1 MLRLLDLLLTLV
13 HLLIIGFNLFGWIFP
28 RARKFHL
35 AFIILTAL
43 SWFVLG
49 IWYGIG
55 YCPVTDWQWRI
66 KEQLGEQHLPPSFI
80 TYFAEKIFQT
90 EFSDALVN
98 TLTLVLFLAAAVVS
112 IYLNFF
118 RKVNV

>member
-1 MLRLLDLLLTLV
+1 MLRFLDLVLTLE

-43 SWFVLG
+43 CWFVLG

-66 KEQLGEQHLPPSFI
+66 KEQLGEHNLPPSFI